1 MKPNEGVLF
10 DFLTSGLIVNKILI
24 IFIYERLFYY
34 IENLFVRLQ
43 GLRGGV
49 LFNKD
54 IYFCWCK
61 NFRCSLIDVLEY
73 MTSLKT
79 SFIIHKMQYCKF
91 GAQRYRDFSQNVDGY
106 FTIFFVLH
114 ILFMLHP
121 VGFLFGTISIIYSYE
136 KYTVS
141 IILICKFVI

>member
-24 IFIYERLFYY
+24 IFMYERLFYY

-54 IYFCWCK
+54 IYFC
-61 NFRCSLIDVLEY
+61 
-73 MTSLKT
+73 
-79 SFIIHKMQYCKF
+79 
-91 GAQRYRDFSQNVDGY
+91 
-106 FTIFFVLH
+106 
-114 ILFMLHP
+114 
-121 VGFLFGTISIIYSYE
+121 
-136 KYTVS
+136 
-141 IILICKFVI
+141 